1 MIYAF
6 VPARSGSTRLKNK
19 NIKKLNNRPLIYYTV
34 KVAIESKFI
43 NKVIF
48 SSDSIYYYNKLVHSL
63 EKDQIPTTK
72 LVFDLREKKYSSSKF
87 KIFDYFKILF
97 LDSKKFDPNDI
108 VVQLLPTCPLRT
120 KKTLNEVI
128 KTSVLEKR
136 NYFTATNYNFHISFA
151 FSISKNSW
159 KSYSKNNPMIKGNT
173 RGQDQIKYFYPN
185 GSIYVIHIKNL
196 KFSQK
201 TFYEN
206 AKPYLMKAN
215 ESLDIDDIDDFNL
228 ASKIISKS

>member
-6 VPARSGSTRLKNK
+6 VPARSGSRRLKNK
-19 NIKKLNNRPLIYYTV
+19 NIKQLNNKPLIYYTV
-34 KVAIESKFI
+34 KVAIGSKFI
-43 NKVIF
+43 DKVIF
-48 SSDSIYYYNKLVHSL
+48 SSDSIYYYNKLIQTL

-72 LVFDLREKKYSSSKF
+72 LVFDFRKKKYSTSNF

-97 LDSKKFDPNDI
+97 LDNKRFHSNDI
-108 VVQLLPTCPLRT
+108 IVQLLPTCPLRT
-120 KKTLNEVI
+120 TKTLNEVI
-128 KTSVLEKR
+128 KISILQKR
-136 NYFTATNYNFHISFA
+136 NFFTATNYSFHISFA
-151 FSISKNSW
+151 FTLYKNSW
-159 KSYSKNNPMIKGNT
+159 KAYSKNNPMIKGNT

-196 KFSQK
+196 KSNQK

-215 ESLDIDDIDDFNL
+215 ESLDIDDIEDFNL